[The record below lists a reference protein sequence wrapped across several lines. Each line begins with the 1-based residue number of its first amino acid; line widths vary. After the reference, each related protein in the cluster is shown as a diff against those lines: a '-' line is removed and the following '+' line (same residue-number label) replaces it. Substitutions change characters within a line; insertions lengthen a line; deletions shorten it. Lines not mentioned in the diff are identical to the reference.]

1 MDDNSRNDISRDDT
15 FVPMRSSSAPIPGAS
30 IPIHYKWCFGCGVD
44 HPSGLHMQ
52 ITAGEGLTAQGVFT
66 VTDDHQ
72 GAPGLAHGGLL
83 SAAIDEILGSLNWL
97 LGVPAVTG
105 RLECDF
111 RKPVPVGT
119 TLYIHAS
126 IEAMHG
132 RKVYTAARAHM
143 NDPDGPIAIEAKA
156 LFVQVKLEH
165 FVRNGN
171 QTEVAAAVSDKSS
184 KWSDM
189 ADADLS
195 HGSEF
200 EVNP

>member
-1 MDDNSRNDISRDDT
+1 MLVMHVNPPDGS
-15 FVPMRSSSAPIPGAS
+15 FVPDRSPTAPQPGEAIPS
-30 IPIHYKWCFGCGVD
+30 HYKWCFGCGVE
-44 HPSGLHMQ
+44 HPTGLHMQ
-52 ITAGEGLTAQGVFT
+52 MTAGEGLTAEGVFT
-66 VTDDHQ
+66 VTDNHQ

-119 TLYIHAS
+119 TLYIHAA
-126 IEAMHG
+126 IESQHG
-132 RKVYTAARAHM
+132 RKVFTQATAHM
-143 NDPDGPIAIEAKA
+143 NDPAGPIAIEATA

-165 FVRNGN
+165 FVKHGN
-171 QTEVAAAVSDKSS
+171 QSEVSAAISDRSGRWK
-184 KWSDM
+184 DM
-189 ADADLS
+189 ANPDSA
-195 HGSEF
+195 HATEF